1 MQWIFSSN
9 AANPKSPILTFPLS
23 KIIFAGLK
31 KNKKKNDI
39 YKLKTLNLDGWFH
52 FHEYK
57 QFHQANA

>member
-31 KNKKKNDI
+31 KTFLKKNDI
-39 YKLKTLNLDGWFH
+39 YKLKTLNLDGLILFSWI
-52 FHEYK
+52 
-57 QFHQANA
+57 